1 MIGSFFDGV
10 GVRGTRMILGLW
22 YTIAYFRYGGN
33 GVLENLI
40 LHWICMDV
48 MMKVR
53 KVGEGYVYYRIL

>member
-1 MIGSFFDGV
+1 MV
-10 GVRGTRMILGLW
+10 LCLW
-22 YTIAYFRYGGN
+22 YTIAYFMYGGN
-33 GVLENLI
+33 GVLEILI